1 MCQSGYSNVLR
12 PGHHYQKFKFHQQQ
26 EALAA
31 HFDFTSFLA
40 QSIFRFLA
48 ATFFILGMFWL
59 GSSISGILQNLQW
72 KTIKAQHKELRI
84 LMLYKII
91 HRFVELSLPN
101 YIISAPCCTR
111 RNSTKFIQPM
121 TSIDSYKFSFFP
133 YSITQWNKLPDHVV
147 NTTSLNNF
155 KSLLKLHL

>member
-1 MCQSGYSNVLR
+1 MWQLSGPHTKKYMNKLEAI
-12 PGHHYQKFKFHQQQ
+12 QKR
-26 EALAA
+26 AA
-31 HFDFTSFLA
+31 RFVVCDFRRT
-40 QSIFRFLA
+40 
-48 ATFFILGMFWL
+48 
-59 GSSISGILQNLQW
+59 SSIPGILQNLQW

-101 YIISAPCCTR
+101 YIIPAPCCTR

-133 YSITQWNKLPDHVV
+133 YSITQWNKLPDHRVSNENRV
-147 NTTSLNNF
+147 M
-155 KSLLKLHL
+155 LLFAVSVDFHTE